1 VLLEPPNTL
10 DDAAAPVVAELAW
23 LYDDENDDDCWG
35 VENRPDCPPVRY

>member
-1 VLLEPPNTL
+1 
-10 DDAAAPVVAELAW
+10 